1 MDKKLSDLLILNEGL
16 KLKAYS
22 CTAGKRTIGVGRN
35 FQDVP
40 FSLHECIDL
49 FGTTSI
55 SFNNAN
61 HILTTRGITKE
72 QALML
77 LENDVVR
84 CIKQLERQPYWEA
97 VKDDEDKRN
106 ALIDLCFNMGFPTL
120 STFKNTLAAIEAGDW
135 EKAVENLTKSK
146 WYTQVGDRGPRI
158 VKMICPSYYEP
169 KKVVEPK
176 KEIVDEIKPEIVN
189 EIKPEIKP
197 EIVDEI
203 KPVFK
208 EVKKPTTPRKT
219 KKTVNQN
226 L

>member
-35 FQDVP
+35 FQEVP
-40 FSLHECIDL
+40 FSTHECINL

-55 SFNNAN
+55 SFHNAN

-72 QALML
+72 QAIML
-77 LENDVVR
+77 LENDVTR
-84 CIKQLERQPYWEA
+84 CIKQLERQPYWKS

-120 STFKNTLAAIEAGDW
+120 STFKNTLASIEASDW
-135 EKAVENLTKSK
+135 EKAAENLTKSK

-158 VKMICPSYYEP
+158 VKMVCPSYYEP

-176 KEIVDEIKPEIVN
+176 KEIVDEIKPEI
-189 EIKPEIKP
+189 
-197 EIVDEI
+197 

-219 KKTVNQN
+219 KKTVHQN
-226 L
+226 I